1 MQKPRIL
8 VFAGPNGSGKS
19 TITGQYPLV
28 GQYVNADE
36 IEKVL
41 KCDPLLAAKIA
52 TATREFFLANG
63 MDFTME
69 SVMSTTRNI
78 ELLRLAVE
86 KGYIVM
92 CVYVL
97 TKDPQINVQRVNKR
111 VLNGAHAVSPRQGE
125 TMEDAV
131 KRRYYSAMRLIPDL
145 CKVCSRILIFDN
157 TMEKGIGEP
166 ALIAEINNGN
176 VTIQPSTVWSEEEIQ
191 LLLAGKHLLDEDG

>member
-28 GQYVNADE
+28 GHYVNADE
-36 IEKVL
+36 IENVL

-52 TATREFFLANG
+52 TVTREYFLENG

-78 ELLRLAVE
+78 DLLRLAGE

-97 TKDPQINVQRVNKR
+97 TKDPQINVQRVNRR
-111 VLNGAHAVSPRQGE
+111 VLSGAHAVSPRKDE

-157 TMEKGIGEP
+157 TMEKGNGEP
-166 ALIAEINNGN
+166 ALIAEINNES
-176 VTIQPSTVWSEEEIQ
+176 VTIHPSTVWSEEEIH
-191 LLLAGKHLLDEDG
+191 LLLAGKHMLDKDE